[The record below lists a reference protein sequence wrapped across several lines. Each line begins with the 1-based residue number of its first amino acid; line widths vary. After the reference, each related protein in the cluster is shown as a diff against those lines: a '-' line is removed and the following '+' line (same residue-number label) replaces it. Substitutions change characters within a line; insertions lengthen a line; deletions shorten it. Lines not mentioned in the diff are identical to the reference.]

1 MHPTAIIAAIVV
13 PAAFALAGFGSPPPA
28 AAGGGTGVPLPPPG
42 STCETVL
49 CSAGS
54 ICVDTKS
61 GPVCVPDPN
70 GPSDS

>member
-1 MHPTAIIAAIVV
+1 MHMKSILAAILV
-13 PAAFALAGFGSPPPA
+13 PAAFALAGFGSSTPA
-28 AAGGGTGVPLPPPG
+28 AATIGKPLPPVG

-49 CSAGS
+49 CSPGAV
-54 ICVDTKS
+54 CVDTAN

>member
-1 MHPTAIIAAIVV
+1 MHTKSILAAILV
-13 PAAFALAGFGSPPPA
+13 PAAFALAGLGTSTTA
-28 AAGGGTGVPLPPPG
+28 EATGGTRLPPVG

-49 CSAGS
+49 CSSGS
-54 ICVDTKS
+54 ICVDTQT

>member
-1 MHPTAIIAAIVV
+1 MHTKSILAAIVV
-13 PAAFALAGFGSPPPA
+13 PAAFALAGFGSSTPA
-28 AAGGGTGVPLPPPG
+28 NAGGTHLPPVG

-49 CSAGS
+49 CSPGA
-54 ICVDTKS
+54 ICVDTKT

>member
-1 MHPTAIIAAIVV
+1 MHTKSIIAAIVV
-13 PAAFALAGFGSPPPA
+13 PAAFALAGFGSSTPA

>member
-1 MHPTAIIAAIVV
+1 MHMKSILAAILV
-13 PAAFALAGFGSPPPA
+13 PAVFALAGFGSSTTA
-28 AAGGGTGVPLPPPG
+28 QAGGTRLPPVG

-49 CSAGS
+49 CSPGS
-54 ICVDTKS
+54 ICVDTEN